1 MFTAQRSLTE
11 WSHGF
16 SLSSQRR
23 SSHFSRFLIRQCV
36 LSSLRSRSDFRSR
49 CYSNG
54 GSCSRSKRDLQ
65 FHRAAQCCRL
75 QHSHVDAVIEQ
86 LDLFNEIFGGEDA
99 AHSPRYGDMGA
110 HSPQCEDTAA
120 AWGCCL
126 CFHRRASLDPRPVC
140 QRRNPVPD
148 VPLCKRAY
156 KIPTKVRA
164 APSQTFPRLTRDNH
178 IRPHPRFLRCWLG
191 LALSDCHPTD
201 TQRCW

>member
-86 LDLFNEIFGGEDA
+86 LDLLNEIFGGEDA
-99 AHSPRYGDMGA
+99 AHSPRYGDMGRIHLNA
-110 HSPQCEDTAA
+110 KT
-120 AWGCCL
+120 
-126 CFHRRASLDPRPVC
+126 RPLLGAVDC
-140 QRRNPVPD
+140 VSI
-148 VPLCKRAY
+148 K
-156 KIPTKVRA
+156 
-164 APSQTFPRLTRDNH
+164 
-178 IRPHPRFLRCWLG
+178 RPHSNRAPFANVFARLFESVWVSAPHLPISTWSHMTPNFRRRRLIG
-191 LALSDCHPTD
+191 SAKARH
-201 TQRCW
+201 